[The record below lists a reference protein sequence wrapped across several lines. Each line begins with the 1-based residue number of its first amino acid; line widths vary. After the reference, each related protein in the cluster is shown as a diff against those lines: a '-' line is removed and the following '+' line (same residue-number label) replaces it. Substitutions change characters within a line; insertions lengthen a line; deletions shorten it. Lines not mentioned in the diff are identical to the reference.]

1 MKIDE
6 QLISDSQISA
16 FILGN
21 FSTREFVLVDTA
33 LWPVPD
39 CLPGRGF
46 VFVGTTG
53 IVNGAPRTAFA
64 VELDD
69 AAMSAIAMAW
79 VQYLA
84 ARIIPHLE
92 PPARIQFNF
101 LSAFTRLRTRATDNQ
116 PCACGRCMIPTAQEF
131 SCPGKKA
138 GIIADSSPN
147 SGPETAR

>member
-6 QLISDSQISA
+6 QIISDSQISA

-21 FSTREFVLVDTA
+21 FTTREFVLVDTA

-39 CLPGRGF
+39 CLQGRGF

-69 AAMSAIAMAW
+69 ASLSAIAMAW

-84 ARIIPHLE
+84 ARIIPHLQPLKPLN
-92 PPARIQFNF
+92 PPAENSVQF
-101 LSAFTRLRTRATDNQ
+101 LERLYALEDPRN
-116 PCACGRCMIPTAQEF
+116 G
-131 SCPGKKA
+131 
-138 GIIADSSPN
+138 
-147 SGPETAR
+147 